1 LEAEKQSKGPVK
13 RLNPNQVR
21 EQEEI
26 AKQQAHLQS
35 LNDEISYLK
44 EQNQKK
50 EEDITYLKQLKTRT
64 DDIKDLQYQLNYA
77 RKTNKNLQDDYDL
90 LNEKYK
96 KDKEMLESMVSE
108 LNTEIVAAQ
117 TKMKDLQDFFDRHE
131 EIMATERKNNIEMI
145 KDTNKAKD
153 ELEAKLRKQLDKTQ
167 IELETIK
174 SEFNVKMQK
183 IQL

>member
-1 LEAEKQSKGPVK
+1 MEAEKQSKGPVK